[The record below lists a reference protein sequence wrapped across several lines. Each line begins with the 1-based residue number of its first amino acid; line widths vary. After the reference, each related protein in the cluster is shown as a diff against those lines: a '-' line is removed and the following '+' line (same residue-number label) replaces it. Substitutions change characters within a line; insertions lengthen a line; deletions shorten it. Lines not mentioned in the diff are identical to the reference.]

1 MDFTDAGRLS
11 QSAKLAQSAKYVQ
24 GETAMDKQSNI
35 PSRWYYG
42 IAVLVFVFGCLAA
55 TTITV
60 LGTKGLPGM
69 IEKAHNLTRLT
80 QAVIPGSA
88 EVVFPEPG
96 AYAVYYEYRSVVDG
110 VEYIGCCETPPA
122 LVCSLTSNATGA
134 DVPVVPDYAET
145 NRYSTGKG
153 SRVGVLAMSITI
165 DEPGIY
171 TFSCRYPDGRAQPE
185 IVLAVGQNI
194 VWELFG
200 IAARP
205 LGSIVVSMAVVF
217 SSALA
222 AIIIAIVVAMK
233 THPSKK
239 QLDAAEG
246 PANTDGCPT

>member
-88 EVVFPEPG
+88 EAVFPEPG
-96 AYAVYYEYRSVVDG
+96 AYAV
-110 VEYIGCCETPPA
+110 
-122 LVCSLTSNATGA
+122 
-134 DVPVVPDYAET
+134 
-145 NRYSTGKG
+145 
-153 SRVGVLAMSITI
+153 
-165 DEPGIY
+165 
-171 TFSCRYPDGRAQPE
+171 
-185 IVLAVGQNI
+185 
-194 VWELFG
+194 
-200 IAARP
+200 
-205 LGSIVVSMAVVF
+205 
-217 SSALA
+217 
-222 AIIIAIVVAMK
+222 
-233 THPSKK
+233 
-239 QLDAAEG
+239 
-246 PANTDGCPT
+246 